1 MKETNVA
8 SLINIFLWE
17 EWLFL
22 FWNSFKSLI
31 QGTLSALKYLTH
43 NKLKVP

>member
-1 MKETNVA
+1 MPVNVEITLNKPYLQEIVTETSAMKETNVA

-22 FWNSFKSLI
+22 F
-31 QGTLSALKYLTH
+31 
-43 NKLKVP
+43 